1 MALFISSV
9 NTDCLCI
16 DKLLCSL
23 HILYALLKFGMFKDN
38 EKFESSRHERQCSTI
53 LQSNA
58 FHFRHPI
65 INFFT
70 TAMETTI
77 SQCLKITQKKSH
89 VTTIAIEALRA
100 NFLFKEKK
108 SKFEPTPLFLWKI
121 LSGFQTLCNIC
132 VLFRHDMYFV
142 ERKWTEAVIV

>member
-1 MALFISSV
+1 MNIGYRRNSWYWWGANTSFLWRYLLVVSIQIVCASTSYSV
-9 NTDCLCI
+9 VYN
-16 DKLLCSL
+16 L

-77 SQCLKITQKKSH
+77 SQCLKITQKKISCDNNCDRSSASKLSIQRKEIK
-89 VTTIAIEALRA
+89 VWTYAT
-100 NFLFKEKK
+100 FSVKDFKWI
-108 SKFEPTPLFLWKI
+108 S
-121 LSGFQTLCNIC
+121 NI
-132 VLFRHDMYFV
+132 V
-142 ERKWTEAVIV
+142 

>member
-1 MALFISSV
+1 MALFVSSV

-108 SKFEPTPLFLWKI
+108 SKFEPTPLFCERLKVDFKHCVTFACFSDMTCI
-121 LSGFQTLCNIC
+121 L
-132 VLFRHDMYFV
+132 
-142 ERKWTEAVIV
+142 

>member
-1 MALFISSV
+1 MALFVSSV

-77 SQCLKITQKKSH
+77 SQCLKITQKMSHFAKRFTFIGMKTFEKS
-89 VTTIAIEALRA
+89 TLGPTDFYCESET
-100 NFLFKEKK
+100 FLIIFKHCEK
-108 SKFEPTPLFLWKI
+108 
-121 LSGFQTLCNIC
+121 
-132 VLFRHDMYFV
+132 
-142 ERKWTEAVIV
+142 ER